1 MSDIF
6 ISYNN
11 KDKEKAKL
19 FATLLGQQGWSVFWG
34 QEHTSGEK
42 L

>member
-1 MSDIF
+1 MNNIF

-19 FATLLGQQGWSVFWG
+19 FATLFGQQGWSVFWDKNIL
-34 QEHTSGEK
+34 QPA